1 MSSKR
6 KRKKSDSGAVWLAH
20 LHGVQRVGGS
30 NPLCPTISKVN
41 LGSWY
46 RSERTEVIGS
56 YAERY
61 EHRIIMYTCYGLE
74 SDWMIEKR
82 EDTVKPYILMKICTG
97 DRYGAFDRLGSAK
110 IAAYLFDF
118 G

>member
-1 MSSKR
+1 
-6 KRKKSDSGAVWLAH
+6 
-20 LHGVQRVGGS
+20 
-30 NPLCPTISKVN
+30 
-41 LGSWY
+41 
-46 RSERTEVIGS
+46 
-56 YAERY
+56 
-61 EHRIIMYTCYGLE
+61 MYTCYGLE